1 MLVAMHLE
9 DLLNELGHRVAGT
22 ATRVER
28 AVELART
35 ARIDLAILDI
45 NLSGATSFPV
55 AAILRER
62 NIRFF
67 FVTGYGFDGL
77 ELPDGNRAAEADQS
91 GRPKDDPGAN
101 SALIGRRWS
110 FLHERGW
117 TDQVSVPMMR
127 RCVESYR
134 HAVRQ
139 ITLVQSVAFMM
150 VGTPL
155 LARCS
160 HSACQSRVPLSTQL
174 SRFWSAWPS
183 LA

>member
-62 NIRFF
+62 NIRFLLRHGLRLRWTRI
-67 FVTGYGFDGL
+67 TG
-77 ELPDGNRAAEADQS
+77 RKS
-91 GRPKDDPGAN
+91 CCRSRSIRP
-101 SALIGRRWS
+101 
-110 FLHERGW
+110 
-117 TDQVSVPMMR
+117 T
-127 RCVESYR
+127 
-134 HAVRQ
+134 
-139 ITLVQSVAFMM
+139 
-150 VGTPL
+150 
-155 LARCS
+155 
-160 HSACQSRVPLSTQL
+160 
-174 SRFWSAWPS
+174 
-183 LA
+183 